1 MTLDNLQIN
10 TLGKVLKLNCTG
22 NIRRRMLDLGI
33 IKDTT
38 IKPILKSPSGN
49 LVAYEVRGTIIAIR
63 KEDSCKIEVLNI

>member
-1 MTLDNLQIN
+1 MTLDKLELNKTSKI
-10 TLGKVLKLNCTG
+10 TKLNCIG

-33 IKDTT
+33 IKDTSIT
-38 IKPILKSPSGN
+38 PILKSPSGN